1 MIVCIRRVLI
11 PGKDVFCAYA
21 ILAGPTRGK
30 GGAPRSTHDMFKWIE
45 GVFQV
50 PHVWRTR
57 RFFLQGRYSRS

>member
-1 MIVCIRRVLI
+1 MKFVLIVCLPRVL
-11 PGKDVFCAYA
+11 DVFCAYA

-30 GGAPRSTHDMFKWIE
+30 GGAPRSSHDMFKRIE

-57 RFFLQGRYSRS
+57 RFFLQVGLFA